1 VIIEKGLGLLSG
13 HEATVTIT
21 KGSQR
26 GHHWTVQGKSWGTLF
41 RESHPQLRASRSTVL
56 TWQDQRIFT
65 PEHLCAS
72 LLAFPHCN
80 LAMDLDVGEIP
91 LLDGSAWP
99 WYLHLQDLCRVPP
112 ALSFYSCSIQG
123 RIDFGYGFLEYEP
136 CEDGCLIEAS
146 MSSFSTLGV
155 VRIHIKEFADLEPI
169 FKARTFIFQD
179 DWEKA
184 QAAGLL
190 QGAKEGQGLLLSR
203 MDNAFE
209 VLSGGALRHSSEPIL
224 HKILDLVGDL
234 SLLGAQLPRLSIRI
248 HNGGHAV
255 HHQLLERILAD
266 GHY

>member
-1 VIIEKGLGLLSG
+1 MIIEKGLGLLSG
-13 HEATVTIT
+13 HAATVSIA
-21 KGSQR
+21 KGSQL
-26 GHHWTVQGKSWGTLF
+26 GHHWTVQGKSWGSFF
-41 RESHPQLRASRSTVL
+41 RESHPQLSASRSTVL

-99 WYLHLQDLCRVPP
+99 WFLHLQSLCDVPP
-112 ALSFYSCSIQG
+112 SLSFYACPIYG

-146 MSSFSTLGV
+146 MSSFPSLGV
-155 VRIHIKEFADLEPI
+155 VRIHIQGIADLEPI
-169 FKARTFIFQD
+169 FKARTFIFQE

-190 QGAKEGQGLLLSR
+190 QGAREGQGLLLSR
-203 MDNAFE
+203 KDNAFE
-209 VLSGGALRHSSEPIL
+209 VLSGGALRHSAEPLL

-234 SLLGAQLPRLSIRI
+234 SLLGAQLPRLRIRI

-255 HHQLLERILAD
+255 HHQLLERILAN
-266 GHY
+266 GTY